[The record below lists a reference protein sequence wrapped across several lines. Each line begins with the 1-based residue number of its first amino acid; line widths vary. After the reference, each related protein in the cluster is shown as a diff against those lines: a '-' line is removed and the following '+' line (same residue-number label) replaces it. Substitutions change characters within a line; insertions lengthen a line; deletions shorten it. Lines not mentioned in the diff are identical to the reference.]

1 MRALPDHSASID
13 ACRAGRDRMQQSR
26 LAYRLL
32 FEEPAI
38 KIELSPGRE
47 EFVPLFSSMGAL
59 ATALAQVRGT
69 DRVKGLAAFLA
80 QILREGQRTCPEV
93 MIQELKEVVR
103 DRLKG
108 RSDKELATWT
118 HRLERALVTD
128 NLSRGGGKPLS
139 SEALYG
145 ELLYLAET
153 AEDHYI
159 ITALPAERVISDK
172 AEALRE
178 VLIRRLDIAKL
189 GQSDLSPARYTF
201 HLPTKAD
208 CIHWWDS
215 LISEVK
221 SDMRKEGN
229 PFDLHATRNYLK
241 KLDDEDQL
249 RIYYFEDQSSLCG
262 CPIVVFDPG
271 SSTLSGFNLYYYSDP
286 AKGDYQVSVAKMD
299 SSYLQQ
305 WKFLFY
311 SHLEHERIKRRRIR
325 LADVLTSPSG
335 I

>member
-1 MRALPDHSASID
+1 
-13 ACRAGRDRMQQSR
+13 MQQSR

-38 KIELSPGRE
+38 KIEPSPGEAPSGRE
-47 EFVPLFSSMGAL
+47 ETKLPLFSSMGAL

-93 MIQELKEVVR
+93 MIEQLKTVVK

-108 RSDKELATWT
+108 KSEKEIAIWT

-172 AEALRE
+172 AEELRE

-189 GQSDLSPARYTF
+189 GQSDLPPARYTF
-201 HLPTKAD
+201 HLPTKPD

-215 LISEVK
+215 LISEVR
-221 SDMRKEGN
+221 SGVRKDGI
-229 PFDLHATRNYLK
+229 PFDLEATRAYLK
-241 KLDDEDQL
+241 KLDNEDLL

-262 CPIVVFDPG
+262 CPIVVFDPI
-271 SSTLSGFNLYYYSDP
+271 SSALSGFNLYYYSE

-299 SSYLQQ
+299 PSYLQQ
-305 WKFLFY
+305 WKFLVY
-311 SHLEHERIKRRRIR
+311 SPLENERIKRRRVR